1 MRYPSLPRIVIP
13 IACAADWNT
22 MRAIETDGRARLCPT
37 CDTPVYDSRSMTRG
51 ELYRLIVKHE
61 GSLPCLR
68 LRRRPDGTIITG
80 SCFAPMLR
88 AGRLLWLQ
96 VALAA
101 VAFWSAVFAFRSW
114 MGRPKSNPAPALVA
128 APPSPA
134 PEAVTVTIHVDPD
147 KAISRPPL
155 QPEYKGYTTG
165 RPRHATMGKGK
176 VTSNRKLAR
185 GDHSLDDLL
194 KGL

>member
-13 IACAADWNT
+13 IACTADWTT
-22 MRAIETDGRARLCPT
+22 MRAIEGDGRARLCRT

-68 LRRRPDGTIITG
+68 LLRRPDGTIVTG
-80 SCFAPMLR
+80 SCFAPLLR
-88 AGRLLWLQ
+88 AGRLLWLR

-101 VAFWSAVFAFRSW
+101 VAFWSAVVRVPIVD
-114 MGRPKSNPAPALVA
+114 G
-128 APPSPA
+128 A
-134 PEAVTVTIHVDPD
+134 PEVEPGPGARRRAAVTRAGGGHGDDSRRPRQGDTEAADPTGY
-147 KAISRPPL
+147 KES
-155 QPEYKGYTTG
+155 KGYTTG

-176 VTSNRKLAR
+176 VTRNRKVTR
-185 GDHSLDDLL
+185 EDDPL
-194 KGL
+194 KDL

>member
-22 MRAIETDGRARLCPT
+22 MRAIETDGRARLCRA
-37 CDTPVYDSRSMTRG
+37 CDAPVYDSRSMTRG

-68 LRRRPDGTIITG
+68 LQRRPDGTIVTG
-80 SCFAPMLR
+80 SCFAPLLR
-88 AGRLLWLQ
+88 AGRLLWLR

-101 VAFWSAVFAFRSW
+101 VAFWSAVFAFRSGR
-114 MGRPKSNPAPALVA
+114 GRPRANPAPALVA

-134 PEAVTVTIHVDPD
+134 PEPVTVTIHADPD
-147 KAISRPPL
+147 KATPRPPI
-155 QPEYKGYTTG
+155 QFESQGYTTG
-165 RPRHATMGKGK
+165 RPRHSTMGKGK
-176 VTSNRKLAR
+176 VTSNRKVTR